1 MPSSTSAGTTI
12 AISAAKPATFD
23 AAGYTALTATII
35 GGVESIPAFGASTT
49 VNTFQPLNG
58 PQDKHKGP
66 VNYGSLQIPMAYD
79 RTDAGQTLMRTAADP
94 DNNGLYSF
102 CVTFPNG
109 DKRYFQGRV
118 FGMQETPGSATNVL
132 MMTSTVEITTKVVK
146 VDAP

>member
-1 MPSSTSAGTTI
+1 MTSSTSAGTTI
-12 AISAAKPATFD
+12 AISAALPATPD
-23 AAGYTALTATII
+23 ATGYAALTMTTI
-35 GGVESIPAFGASTT
+35 GGVESIPAFGASTA

-79 RTDAGQTLMRTAADP
+79 RADAGQTLLRTAADP
-94 DNNGLYSF
+94 SNNALYSF

-109 DKRYFQGRV
+109 DKRYFPGRV

-132 MMTSTVEITTKVVK
+132 MMTSTVEITNKVVK
-146 VDAP
+146 VDAS